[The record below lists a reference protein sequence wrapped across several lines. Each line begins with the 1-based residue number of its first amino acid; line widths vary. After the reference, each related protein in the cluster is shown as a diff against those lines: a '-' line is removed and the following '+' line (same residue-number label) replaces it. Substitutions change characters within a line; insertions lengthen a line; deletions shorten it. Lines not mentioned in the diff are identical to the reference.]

1 MTAFSLGQVSMA
13 VFILLTSLLGLVTR
27 PVSALQVT
35 PGSPCSSFCI
45 DEANLDETDSD
56 SSNTTPGDITCS
68 DEDYGTEER
77 GQKFQRCLTCL
88 QDSDFAEGHESDQQW
103 FLCKSLR
110 KQASHMWPP

>member
-1 MTAFSLGQVSMA
+1 MVVSSLGQASMA
-13 VFILLTSLLGLVTR
+13 VFMLFISLLGLVT
-27 PVSALQVT
+27 PPASALQVT

-45 DEANLDETDSD
+45 DEANLDETDPD
-56 SSNTTPGDITCS
+56 SSNTTPDDISCS
-68 DEDYGTEER
+68 DEDYGTEEH

-110 KQASHMWPP
+110 KQASQM